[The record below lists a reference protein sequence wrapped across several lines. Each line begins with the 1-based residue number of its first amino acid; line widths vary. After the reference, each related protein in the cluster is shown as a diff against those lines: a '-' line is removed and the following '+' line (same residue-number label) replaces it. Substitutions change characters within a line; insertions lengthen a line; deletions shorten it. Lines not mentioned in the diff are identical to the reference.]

1 AVDGDKCIW
10 IIWSAMKGDGFHVF
24 ARRVRPDGGWEP
36 EIRITSGRG
45 PDMKPVAV
53 ADAKGRVWIAW
64 QGYRN
69 GNLEILAAVQ
79 NGDGFSPEAKVSFSN
94 ASDWDPAIASSPNG
108 DVAVT
113 WDTYDQGDY
122 DVYARRLRAT
132 PDLTMDAPIAIADT
146 PDFEARSSAAYDRR
160 GRLWIAYEISSPGW
174 GGNFG
179 LLDTSGSPVYEYRD
193 IRVKCLDGATLE
205 TTAEDL
211 VNVMPGA
218 PGPARGR
225 SSRPNATPFD
235 PAPARALN
243 RKPGQGMAPRNGPAN
258 SAPRIIVDPGGGV
271 FLAFRSILS
280 PAGS

>member
-1 AVDGDKCIW
+1 NETWVAFVRFVHSDRTLEGILNTGKLLNRFDDLVRPAGGDQVVVMRRDEARDIWSSPIPVSEASGTVARVAIAVDGDKCIW

-205 TTAEDL
+205 TTA
-211 VNVMPGA
+211 
-218 PGPARGR
+218 
-225 SSRPNATPFD
+225 
-235 PAPARALN
+235 
-243 RKPGQGMAPRNGPAN
+243 
-258 SAPRIIVDPGGGV
+258 
-271 FLAFRSILS
+271 
-280 PAGS
+280 